1 MSREVGDHAADVIAV
16 AVADFVVG
24 VLGRTGLG
32 RYGVEGRVAEKSSTR
47 TFRADAFEKFADLT
61 QRTFGADFIHESLGF
76 EVLDHVPVPTQL
88 PDQNRRDHLAVVGN
102 GVVEGDDLDRGEFD
116 TIAER
121 AAYEHTV
128 GVGHLLPILKERFFL
143 AESLQSDGLVEVQLF
158 HEVAVTLLVV
168 GITLPDRLGEI
179 DVRRLGD
186 RRAEIHV
193 VESGVRILHPDAA
206 DLHHTSVARV
216 VGLVQRHIR
225 VVQQQQHRSQLE
237 GRARLRVTPDGVVL
251 PLGVSAAGGAPQIH
265 EGEDFA
271 RADLH
276 HDRGAPDG
284 VLGFELFA
292 QVTVRHVL
300 HIEIERR
307 DHVQSIDRV
316 DVVAVHDAA
325 VKTPGDALA
334 RGPTVAAGQLFA
346 IDGLDAV
353 VASVAGQSD
362 RAAPQ
367 FALRIDAFVAFTQV
381 VNHAHVPVQERV
393 FAQGFPFGVVDV
405 AGKDLDGSVVAQGI
419 VEFFRHE
426 FPVQNPVDPAGDA
439 SFGAGNEGV
448 LAVFY
453 LVVFGMLR
461 AEHATVFGCGSVA
474 EIGGK

>member
-1 MSREVGDHAADVIAV
+1 MNPACESC
-16 AVADFVVG
+16 
-24 VLGRTGLG
+24 
-32 RYGVEGRVAEKSSTR
+32 TR
-47 TFRADAFEKFADLT
+47 
-61 QRTFGADFIHESLGF
+61 
-76 EVLDHVPVPTQL
+76 
-88 PDQNRRDHLAVVGN
+88 
-102 GVVEGDDLDRGEFD
+102 
-116 TIAER
+116 
-121 AAYEHTV
+121 
-128 GVGHLLPILKERFFL
+128 
-143 AESLQSDGLVEVQLF
+143 
-158 HEVAVTLLVV
+158 
-168 GITLPDRLGEI
+168 
-179 DVRRLGD
+179 
-186 RRAEIHV
+186 
-193 VESGVRILHPDAA
+193 DAA

-251 PLGVSAAGGAPQIH
+251 PLGVSAAGGAAQIH

-276 HDRGAPDG
+276 HDRGTPDG

-307 DHVQSIDRV
+307 DHVQSVDRV